1 MKKQFYIVKGLV
13 ECNGKYLVLKRKFGL
28 EFDAGKWECSGGKI
42 RENEKPEQTFIRELF
57 EETGLNTKKVRE
69 ISVLEGETDLVKSK
83 CHVFFTKVD
92 SRKVKLGEDH
102 IAYKWIKPENFKN
115 LELAT
120 FADLLTEYFNNPKKY
135 LTI

>member
-1 MKKQFYIVKGLV
+1 L
-13 ECNGKYLVLKRKFGL
+13 NL

-42 RENEKPEQTFIRELF
+42 RDKERPEQTFIRELF
-57 EETGLNTKKVRE
+57 EETGLKPEKTKEV
-69 ISVLEGETDLVKSK
+69 SVLEGETDFVKSK
-83 CHVFFTKVD
+83 CHVFSAKVS

-115 LELAT
+115 LGLAT

-135 LTI
+135 LVL